1 MAIGW
6 VTDLTDAE
14 SYFST
19 ERLETAFWDAL
30 TTTSGGK
37 DEKTAVLTMA
47 YNRIRFCKKFTV
59 PSLPDAT
66 QAAKLRMAQCEMAYY
81 LAGHLADEDRRK
93 GLHAQGVVGAN
104 IVGETYARFESDQVK
119 LTDIPIPGAVIDLLD
134 EFTADETPFYSVDIE
149 RDENEAVDYDPTDL

>member
-14 SYFST
+14 SYFSG
-19 ERLETAFWDAL
+19 ERLETASWDAL

-37 DEKTAVLTMA
+37 DEKTAVITMA
-47 YNRIRFCKKFTV
+47 YNRLRFCKDFTIPAS
-59 PSLPDAT
+59 PSAT

-93 GLHAQGVVGAN
+93 GLQAQAVTEAGIVKEVYNGVDLA
-104 IVGETYARFESDQVK
+104 S
-119 LTDIPIPGAVIDLLD
+119 LPIPAAVRDLLD
-134 EFTADETPFYSVDIE
+134 EFTASETPFYSVDIE
-149 RDENEAVDYDPTDL
+149 RDEDEAVDYDPTDL

>member
-47 YNRIRFCKKFTV
+47 YNRIRFCKDFSI
-59 PSLPDAT
+59 PASPNAT

-93 GLHAQGVVGAN
+93 GLQAQAVTEAGIVKEKYDGA
-104 IVGETYARFESDQVK
+104 GLAS
-119 LTDIPIPGAVIDLLD
+119 IPIPGAVADLLD
-134 EFTADETPFYSVDIE
+134 EFTAGETPFYSVDIE
-149 RDENEAVDYDPTDL
+149 RDEDESVDYDPTDL